1 MSSGNDEKVRPY
13 HAKDSSGQEA
23 ADAVKAVLEHAQQ
36 RDEAAKKKE
45 KPKKQPKW
53 MLPLGINLGV
63 FAVYLLIAG
72 PQWVVIDPI
81 EGPPAAERVEG
92 LRAAMFLQASRIES
106 YRQQNGRL
114 PESLDEIGAST
125 VEGVDYVLQG
135 SSQYQLIGSVGE
147 TDLIY
152 DSTQPVTE
160 WVGEAGDRLSR
171 GG

>member
-13 HAKDSSGQEA
+13 HAKDASGQEA
-23 ADAVKAVLEHAQQ
+23 VDAVKAVMEHAHE
-36 RDEAAKKKE
+36 RDEAAKKKDQ
-45 KPKKQPKW
+45 PKKQPKW

-81 EGPPAAERVEG
+81 EGPPQAERVEG
-92 LRAAMFLQASRIES
+92 LRLAMFLQAQRIEA
-106 YRQQNGRL
+106 YRQENGRL
-114 PESLDEIGAST
+114 PESLEEIGAST
-125 VEGVDYVLQG
+125 PEGVEYVLQG
-135 SSQYQLIGSVGE
+135 SSQYQLIGNAGE

-152 DSTQPVTE
+152 DSTQSAAE
-160 WVGEAGDRLSR
+160 WVGSAEERLR